1 MSFHNDGKSIWTVI
15 ARSACNVHGAQVD
28 DPCWVVKPLTDPFLN
43 QIAVCGSRIR
53 AAGFNG
59 VISPLSL
66 RKTAPG
72 PFNGRPNPKR

>member
-1 MSFHNDGKSIWTVI
+1 MSFHNDGNNIWTVTS
-15 ARSACNVHGAQVD
+15 RSACNVHGAQVD
-28 DPCWVVKPLTDPFLN
+28 EPCWNVFPLTDPLTT
-43 QIAVCGSRIR
+43 QPAVCGSRIR
-53 AAGFNG
+53 AAGFVG